1 MNGFTR
7 ASAPALFSP
16 RNHDLPGSV
25 SGMRL
30 RATGGIIRGLA
41 LFLGA
46 FTLLNIVGSLVTNFD
61 GNTWWIDLHP
71 IPWQLGLI
79 LLAILSVALI
89 SCALRPR
96 MRPWRRW
103 TTIGVAGITGIIT
116 LGNTVGF
123 YILLARG
130 DLPSAFP
137 IPFSLF
143 MTAMLGAIVAAI
155 IGRIADA
162 ATAQVLPIAA
172 TVFVSLIAFPLM
184 QILCFGRTDYRRP
197 ADAVVVLGARAY
209 ADGRPSIPLA
219 DRVRTAC
226 ELYRQHLAPV
236 LIFSGGDGDGA
247 ISEPE
252 SMRRLAVSL
261 GVPDSAIILDPRGV
275 NTQATID
282 NTIPI
287 LRRIGARRVM
297 AVSNSYHLPRIKMTY
312 QQERWKVFT
321 VPAHESQTLL
331 AIPIYIGRE
340 VLGLWGYYLRPF
352 WRTRD
357 AAAAEI

>member
-1 MNGFTR
+1 MGART
-7 ASAPALFSP
+7 
-16 RNHDLPGSV
+16 
-25 SGMRL
+25 
-30 RATGGIIRGLA
+30 TGGIVRGLA

-46 FTLLNIVGSLVTNFD
+46 FTLLNIIGDLVTGFD

-71 IPWQLGLI
+71 IPWRIGEMLLGL
-79 LLAILSVALI
+79 LSGVLI
-89 SCALRPR
+89 AYALRPR

-103 TTIGVAGITGIIT
+103 LTIGVAGITGVVT
-116 LGNTVGF
+116 LGNAIGF
-123 YILLARG
+123 HILLARG

-143 MTAMLGAIVAAI
+143 MTAMIGTIVAAI
-155 IGRIADA
+155 IGRIADTA
-162 ATAQVLPIAA
+162 AMQALPIAA
-172 TVFVSLIAFPLM
+172 TVFVSLIVFPLM
-184 QILCFGRTDYRRP
+184 QMLCFGRTDYRRP
-197 ADAVVVLGARAY
+197 ADAIVVLGARAY
-209 ADGRPSIPLA
+209 ANGAPSLPLA

-226 ELYRQHLAPV
+226 ELYQQHLAPV

-252 SMRRLAVSL
+252 SMRRMAIRL
-261 GVPDSAIILDPRGV
+261 GVPESAIILDPKGV

-297 AVSNSYHLPRIKMTY
+297 AVSHFYHLPRIKMAY
-312 QQERWKVFT
+312 QQEGREVLT
-321 VPAHESQTLL
+321 VPARESRTLL
-331 AIPIYIGRE
+331 AIPVYIGRE

-352 WRTRD
+352 WRAGD
-357 AAAAEI
+357 ASAPEA